1 MPGASFLSFAASL
14 QYLADRLPSSC
25 HERPASSSAP
35 SRSREIRK
43 RLTAEGS
50 RELRSVKENCHH
62 RPSMRA
68 TRPSFSIAFRS
79 FWLTTLI
86 SVAVVA
92 SPYRTHVRP
101 RRSLGS
107 FAPLAWRMKVR
118 RIPSAPPKRPG
129 SKTTLS
135 RGEAWPYAVGSDAGE
150 ALVVQLCRADTHAE

>member
-1 MPGASFLSFAASL
+1 MPGGSFFSFAASL
-14 QYLADRLPSSC
+14 QYRADRLPSSC

-50 RELRSVKENCHH
+50 RTLRSVRENCHQ
-62 RPSMRA
+62 RPSMRV
-68 TRPSFSIAFRS
+68 TWPSLSIAFRS
-79 FWLTTLI
+79 FWLTTFI
-86 SVAVVA
+86 SAALVA

-107 FAPLAWRMKVR
+107 FVPFACKMKVR
-118 RIPSAPPKRPG
+118 RIPSVPPKRPA

-135 RGEAWPYAVGSDAGE
+135 RGEAWPDSVGADADLL
-150 ALVVQLCRADTHAE
+150 LVVLVV